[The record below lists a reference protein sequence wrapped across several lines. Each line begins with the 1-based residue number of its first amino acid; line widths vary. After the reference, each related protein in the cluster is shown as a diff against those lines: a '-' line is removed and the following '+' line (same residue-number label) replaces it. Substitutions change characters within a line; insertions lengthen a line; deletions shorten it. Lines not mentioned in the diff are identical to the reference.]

1 MVNILSL
8 ALGRILAA
16 VQKTQYCSAFH
27 KTGSRV
33 SEKLTARLEST
44 VYSYMML
51 RGHKEVARL
60 GRVVRSLF

>member
-8 ALGRILAA
+8 ALGGILAA

-51 RGHKEVARL
+51 GGHEKVARL